1 MTSNLE
7 ETYSAPAP
15 EGPPDT
21 GDRPKVALAIAAHP
35 DDADFGCAGTSNLWS
50 KQGWDFY
57 VLVCTDGS
65 KGTEDAELTA
75 DRLVPM
81 RQAEQRAASAA
92 SGVKEVFF
100 LEGYTDG
107 ELDYSRELLG
117 DVVRI
122 IRKVKPYV
130 VFTHDPTQIF
140 HGNSFVNHHDH
151 RTAGLIATD
160 AVYPAARDRW
170 NFPEQIDDEGLET
183 HNVKEIFIW
192 GSDNPTF
199 TVDITDI
206 VEEKIQALLLHT
218 SQFGE
223 GGEFMEFVRK
233 RWKGE
238 DGRFTEKFRRVTL
251 VR

>member
-35 DDADFGCAGTSNLWS
+35 DDADFGCAGTANLWS

-170 NFPEQIDDEGLET
+170 NFPEQIDEEGLET
-183 HNVKEIFIW
+183 HNVEEIFIW
-192 GSDNPTF
+192 GSDKPTF